1 MARRLREHLLSL
13 RASRPESQY
22 TERAAKRLKSW
33 LPKLGK
39 STYEIAVKVIN
50 KSPIIINAAS
60 SNPGATFGRGQR
72 PEGVKPD
79 LEATARCRKPYAS
92 YRRTDDTYQPLNGG
106 PRRRCSLLNCPSGA
120 RMRSARHLW
129 KRLTSARAD
138 ALVATFATAVSLP
151 ASLCATQ
158 PSSSKAGQVFTHTCR
173 VWHGAGIVPSIATRL
188 TKCRRAALRRALCS
202 VIEYPAE
209 GQNRWA
215 FCSSRQCSHPIHSS
229 QSTTATAAASSIPRV
244 AIRSTGGCAVRTR
257 EADPGTGADEGVQ
270 RLREERC

>member
-13 RASRPESQY
+13 RASRPKSQY

-92 YRRTDDTYQPLNGG
+92 YRRTGCVHLPALKRASGG
-106 PRRRCSLLNCPSGA
+106 CSLLNCPSGA

-158 PSSSKAGQVFTHTCR
+158 PSSSKAGQVFTHNLSR
-173 VWHGAGIVPSIATRL
+173 LAWGWHRPKHRDAPHQMSKSGSAAGPL
-188 TKCRRAALRRALCS
+188 
-202 VIEYPAE
+202 
-209 GQNRWA
+209 
-215 FCSSRQCSHPIHSS
+215 FCYRISSRGAKSMGVLLLAPMQPPNP
-229 QSTTATAAASSIPRV
+229 QQPKYYGDR
-244 AIRSTGGCAVRTR
+244 RSLLDSPSC
-257 EADPGTGADEGVQ
+257 DPVDR
-270 RLREERC
+270 RLRGSDARGGSRYRSR